1 MAKKQTFVR
10 SEDKCVRLKDA
21 IGLISSGVGGDKKAK
36 STIANRMRDG
46 TLEASY
52 LWIAEGADIGNP
64 VQYRP
69 IEYDPQDTEAVK
81 FAHSDAAMWQMTV
94 PNVSDT
100 KFGSGLALFVT
111 PCPTG
116 PTIIGGGFWH
126 SGKVSNWKSDIKRW
140 DWASGLV
147 LVTRPAVILSKN
159 PNVDIIHKLPIRSFA
174 YDVRVNRSQLLA
186 ICNPASVVVKSS
198 KSRSKSGRNRD
209 PNGWGP
215 WIAEAINLERNGPIS
230 PSISAHA
237 FNLAIH
243 ERLQVLVAK
252 GEMEFPVLD
261 PDSTY
266 DTASSLLKHFRA
278 HS

>member
-1 MAKKQTFVR
+1 MVKKQVFVR
-10 SEDKCVRLKDA
+10 QEDQWVRLKDA

-36 STIANRMRDG
+36 TTIANRMRDG

-52 LWIAEGADIGNP
+52 LWFAEGADIGDP
-64 VQYRP
+64 IRYQP
-69 IEYDPQDTEAVK
+69 IEYDPEDKEAVK
-81 FAHSDAAMWQMTV
+81 FARSDAALWQMTA
-94 PNVSDT
+94 PSVSDT
-100 KFGSGLALFVT
+100 KVGSGLALFVT
-111 PCPTG
+111 PCPKG
-116 PTIIGGGFWH
+116 PTIIGGGFWQ
-126 SGKVSNWKSDIKRW
+126 SGSVPNWKSDIKRW

-147 LVTRPAVILSKN
+147 VVTRPPAILSKN
-159 PNVDIIHKLPIRSFA
+159 TNVDIIHKLPIRLFA

-186 ICNPASVVVKSS
+186 ISNPISLVGKSL
-198 KSRSKSGRNRD
+198 KSRSKAGRNRD

-243 ERLQVLVAK
+243 ERLQALVAK
-252 GEMEFPVLD
+252 GEMESPVLD

-278 HS
+278 HN